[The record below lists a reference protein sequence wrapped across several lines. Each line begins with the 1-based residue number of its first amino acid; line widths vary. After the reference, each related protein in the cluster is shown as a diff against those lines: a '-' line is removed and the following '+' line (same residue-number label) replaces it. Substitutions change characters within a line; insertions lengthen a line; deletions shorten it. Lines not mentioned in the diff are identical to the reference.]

1 MNIDEWIGHELV
13 ELTDCLIIDG
23 ATPAEARVEARRLFA
38 QLLYDAAV
46 WDVHAVVG
54 AIQLARQPYDCPN
67 EGGHNN
73 DSSD

>member
-1 MNIDEWIGHELV
+1 MDQWIAAELI

-23 ATPAEARVEARRLFA
+23 ATPAEARAEARQLFA

-54 AIQLARQPYDCPN
+54 AIRVARQPYGCPD
-67 EGGHNN
+67 EGGHNEA
-73 DSSD
+73 